1 MGKESGLNGMD
12 VLVVDDEPDVL
23 DTVEEMLETCTVH
36 KANDFR
42 TALHCLETGTF
53 DIVIL
58 DIMGVNGFELLRHA
72 VARGFTTVMLTAHA
86 VTTEALK
93 RSITLGAASFLP
105 KEYMGDL
112 KELLEDI
119 LRGEGKR
126 FWWHKSVDLA
136 GAGFAGNLGAE
147 GKQKNEVF
155 RKFEEQ
161 LKKSTAKNSPG
172 S

>member
-1 MGKESGLNGMD
+1 MGKESNLNGKD

-23 DTVEEMLETCTVH
+23 ETVEEMLEMCTVH
-36 KANDFR
+36 KADDFR
-42 TALHCLETGTF
+42 TALNYLQTNTY

-72 VARGFTTVMLTAHA
+72 VARGFVTVMLTAHA

-126 FWWHKSVDLA
+126 FWWHKSIDLV
-136 GAGFAGNLGAE
+136 GAGFAGNLGFD
-147 GKQKNEVF
+147 GKHKDEVF
-155 RKFEEQ
+155 RNFEEQ
-161 LKKSTAKNSPG
+161 LKKKKSKNSAV
-172 S
+172 

>member
-1 MGKESGLNGMD
+1 MGKESNLHGKD

-23 DTVEEMLETCTVH
+23 DTVEEMLEMCTVH

-42 TALHCLETGTF
+42 TALNYLQTETF

-72 VARGFTTVMLTAHA
+72 VARGFVTVMLTAHA

-112 KELLEDI
+112 REVLEDI

-136 GAGFAGNLGAE
+136 GANFAGNLGSD
-147 GKQKNEVF
+147 GKQKDKVF
-155 RKFEEQ
+155 RDFEEQ
-161 LKKSTAKNSPG
+161 LKKKKSKNSAV
-172 S
+172 